1 MFDALSW
8 INVAVTAI
16 LGGELRSCI
25 MITSIELTHR
35 ASDHDRSV
43 TCHVPAIQKSTDI
56 SQRHLPG
63 RQRRQRSDR
72 CNGYE
77 SCFIG

>member
-8 INVAVTAI
+8 MNVAVTAI
-16 LGGELRSCI
+16 SSSKLRSY
-25 MITSIELTHR
+25 ITSIELTYR

-63 RQRRQRSDR
+63 RQCRQRSDR